1 MRATRAAG
9 SKAIWAIDPMHGNT
23 ITAAGR
29 KTRILPDIL
38 AELRCFFE
46 VAWAEQV
53 HPGGVHLEMTGE
65 EVTECLGGTRGL
77 REEDLGR
84 NYLTHCDPR
93 LNGAQ
98 ALDVAAEATR
108 LILEGTRAA
117 SDAA

>member
-1 MRATRAAG
+1 M
-9 SKAIWAIDPMHGNT
+9 
-23 ITAAGR
+23 
-29 KTRILPDIL
+29 
-38 AELRCFFE
+38 
-46 VAWAEQV
+46 

-65 EVTECLGGTRGL
+65 DVTECLGGTRGL

-98 ALDVAAEATR
+98 ALDVAAEVTR
-108 LILEGTRAA
+108 LILEGTQEA